1 MSTSLQNR
9 LRTARHSIANH
20 ASRLKKRKKLSRK
33 STLLSITDPA
43 TMLLKAALDQP
54 AIEHAI
60 QPIEMLEYETEL
72 DSETE
77 DEATANLSK
86 GLKAKFKELQTCES
100 LIQKDGTE
108 LLDALSR
115 ELPGGSISRTTLN
128 RLILFKMT
136 AGAMLEASKE
146 FTAATCLEIKNLPQ
160 NSSSNSFRDKKK
172 KTIQK
177 ENFLHLSN
185 GKPRRHE
192 TEDDEFFDAI
202 ESSSLVSSDDLSKST
217 SSNVSTPIPPPSPSE
232 RRAIIPYRP
241 SNSINYLTLM
251 KNCIGKDLSRIS
263 MPVDFNEPISALQK
277 QTEDLEYSFIL
288 DRAVDEDDAT
298 KRLALVTIFA
308 LSSYSTIGKRTTKPF
323 NPMLGETF
331 DFDRRND
338 LGWKSVAEQVSHH
351 PPTSALAA
359 ESDHGWSL
367 NQSYTFTT
375 KVKGR
380 SLCMTPIGGTYI
392 KFHNTNDLFVYE
404 KVSTSTRMTNIMTG
418 NLQTDNYGELCV
430 KNLTTNSKCILKFH
444 ESGYFTK
451 TEPRKVTGEVLDSNG
466 IAKFR
471 IEGSWDKSA
480 TLFKIDE
487 EENIEEE
494 EIVWQAAP
502 LPKNAEK
509 MHNFTKFAIELNEM
523 EDGIPPTDSRLRPDQ
538 RLMEDGKWSQAN
550 EIKQKLE
557 ELQRERRKKRE
568 EAGIEYEPLWFKRK
582 SSNEMIDQ
590 NDVYSFNNEYW
601 QKKEKQEYENIPEI
615 FKLG

>member
-1 MSTSLQNR
+1 
-9 LRTARHSIANH
+9 
-20 ASRLKKRKKLSRK
+20 
-33 STLLSITDPA
+33 
-43 TMLLKAALDQP
+43 MLLKAALDQP

-77 DEATANLSK
+77 DETIANLSK
-86 GLKAKFKELQTCES
+86 ILKAKFKELQTCES

-115 ELPGGSISRTTLN
+115 ELPSGSISRTTLD

-146 FTAATCLEIKNLPQ
+146 FTIATSKEIENLQQ
-160 NSSSNSFRDKKK
+160 NFSSPNSILKEKMKKK
-172 KTIQK
+172 K
-177 ENFLHLSN
+177 ENFKLLSN

-202 ESSSLVSSDDLSKST
+202 ESSSLISADDLSKTST
-217 SSNVSTPIPPPSPSE
+217 SSNVST
-232 RRAIIPYRP
+232 
-241 SNSINYLTLM
+241 
-251 KNCIGKDLSRIS
+251 
-263 MPVDFNEPISALQK
+263 PVDFNEPISALQK

-288 DRAVDEDDAT
+288 DRAVNESDET

-359 ESDHGWSL
+359 QSLHGWSL

-380 SLCMTPIGGTYI
+380 SLCMTPIGGTYV

-430 KNLTTNSKCILKFH
+430 KNLKTNSKCILKFH

-451 TEPRKVTGEVLDSNG
+451 TEPRKVSGEVLDSDG
-466 IAKFR
+466 KAKFR

-487 EENIEEE
+487 DENIEEE
-494 EIVWQAAP
+494 EIVWKAAS
-502 LPKNAEK
+502 LP
-509 MHNFTKFAIELNEM
+509 
-523 EDGIPPTDSRLRPDQ
+523 
-538 RLMEDGKWSQAN
+538 
-550 EIKQKLE
+550 
-557 ELQRERRKKRE
+557 
-568 EAGIEYEPLWFKRK
+568 
-582 SSNEMIDQ
+582 
-590 NDVYSFNNEYW
+590 
-601 QKKEKQEYENIPEI
+601 
-615 FKLG
+615 

>member
-1 MSTSLQNR
+1 
-9 LRTARHSIANH
+9 
-20 ASRLKKRKKLSRK
+20 
-33 STLLSITDPA
+33 
-43 TMLLKAALDQP
+43 MLLKAALDQP

-77 DEATANLSK
+77 DETIANLSK
-86 GLKAKFKELQTCES
+86 ILKAKFKELQTCES

-115 ELPGGSISRTTLN
+115 ELPTGSISRTTLD

-146 FTAATCLEIKNLPQ
+146 FTIATSKEIENLQQ
-160 NSSSNSFRDKKK
+160 NSSSPNSILKEKMKKK
-172 KTIQK
+172 K
-177 ENFLHLSN
+177 ENFKLLSN

-202 ESSSLVSSDDLSKST
+202 ESSSLISADDLSKTST

-232 RRAIIPYRP
+232 RRTSVPYRP

-288 DRAVDEDDAT
+288 DRAVNESDET

-359 ESDHGWSL
+359 QSLHGWSL

-380 SLCMTPIGGTYI
+380 SLCMTPIGGTYV

-430 KNLTTNSKCILKFH
+430 KNLKTNSKCILKFH

-451 TEPRKVTGEVLDSNG
+451 TEPRKVSGEVLDSDG
-466 IAKFR
+466 KAKFR

-487 EENIEEE
+487 DENIEEE
-494 EIVWQAAP
+494 EIVWKAAS
-502 LPKNAEK
+502 LPKNADK
-509 MHNFTKFAIELNEM
+509 MHNFTKFAIELNEL
-523 EDGIPPTDSRLRPDQ
+523 EDGLPPTDSRLRPDQ

-550 EIKQKLE
+550 EVKQKLE
-557 ELQRERRKKRE
+557 ESQRERRKKRE

-582 SSNEMIDQ
+582 DSSEMVDQ
-590 NDVYSFNNEYW
+590 NDVYTFNENYW
-601 QKKEKQEYENIPEI
+601 EKREKQEYENIPEI